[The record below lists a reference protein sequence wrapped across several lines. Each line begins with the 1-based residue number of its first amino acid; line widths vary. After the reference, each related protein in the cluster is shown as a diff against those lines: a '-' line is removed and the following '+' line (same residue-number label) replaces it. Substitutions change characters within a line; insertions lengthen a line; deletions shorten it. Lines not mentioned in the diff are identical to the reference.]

1 VVLLKRTLAD
11 SRKQEAERI
20 EAALRDQKRKIARRE
35 ARQPSLLDKF
45 LQTKCVVGLLAG
57 YVSVCV
63 ELSECYRRACKL
75 LFTPSCAS
83 HNSFQEHGRLL

>member
-1 VVLLKRTLAD
+1 MILLCLYTCREVVLLKRTLAD

-45 LQTKCVVGLLAG
+45 LQTKCV
-57 YVSVCV
+57 
-63 ELSECYRRACKL
+63 LSC
-75 LFTPSCAS
+75 
-83 HNSFQEHGRLL
+83 G